1 MWVEERSNGK
11 FKFCERYTDYLT
23 GKVKRVSVIMDKNT
37 AQTRKIAQRTLE
49 QKIQDGDSNH
59 AYADRHR
66 GYLPERAFPVPEQGQ
81 GNADAE
87 SKIVYAETP
96 GAGR

>member
-49 QKIQDGDSNH
+49 QKNSGCYDG
-59 AYADRHR
+59 
-66 GYLPERAFPVPEQGQ
+66 
-81 GNADAE
+81 
-87 SKIVYAETP
+87 
-96 GAGR
+96 

>member
-49 QKIQDGDSNH
+49 QKIRGCYDG
-59 AYADRHR
+59 
-66 GYLPERAFPVPEQGQ
+66 
-81 GNADAE
+81 
-87 SKIVYAETP
+87 
-96 GAGR
+96 